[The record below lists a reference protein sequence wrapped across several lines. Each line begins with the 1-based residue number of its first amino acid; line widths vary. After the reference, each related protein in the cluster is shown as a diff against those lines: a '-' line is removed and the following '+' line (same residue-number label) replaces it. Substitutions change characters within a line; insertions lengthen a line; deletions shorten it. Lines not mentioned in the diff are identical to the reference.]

1 MLTRRK
7 VVSLAIPV
15 VLAQAATA
23 TTGLVDTA
31 VMGRFGDKA
40 DLAAVAIAAVA
51 YSFIYWGFGFL
62 RMSTTGLSAQANGRG
77 DRPEVRAILLRTLM
91 LGGMIGLGLFLLTP
105 LLRWLTF
112 AAFAGTEE
120 VETLAAGYFNARI
133 FGAPA
138 YLMGLGITG
147 WLLGTGKTGQMLA
160 FQIVMN
166 GVNVVLDIW
175 FVVDLR
181 LGPAGIGAG
190 TAIAEWT
197 ALAVGLVMVR
207 KGFRSPAC
215 LFDPAKLYALFSA
228 NRDIMIR
235 TLALVFCF
243 GWFVRSGTLISTAA
257 TAGNQVLL
265 QFITVAAFVL
275 DGFAFVAEKE
285 AGEAYG
291 AADGKRLGRAMRLT
305 SEFAFGFGVLF
316 SLAYL
321 FLGGWVI
328 ETFIADPEARRAAL
342 DFLPF
347 CAAVPILG
355 VSAWQLDGLFL
366 GTTQGKA
373 LRTAGIISAVLYL
386 ATDMALRPAFGNAG
400 VWAAFLAMYVYRA
413 AALGWFV
420 PGLFRGLSRPPAPA
434 T

>member
-175 FVVDLR
+175 FVVDLQ

-243 GWFVRSGTLISTAA
+243 GWFVRSGTLIGTAA

-316 SLAYL
+316 SLTYFA
-321 FLGGWVI
+321 LGGWVI

>member
-7 VVSLAIPV
+7 VFSLAVPI

-23 TTGLVDTA
+23 TTGIADTFA
-31 VMGRFGDKA
+31 MGRFGDKA

-77 DRPEVRAILLRTLM
+77 DGPEVRATLLRALI
-91 LGGMIGLGLFLLTP
+91 LGAAIGAALFLMSP
-105 LLRWLTF
+105 MLRWLAF
-112 AAFAGTEE
+112 AAFAGTEH

-147 WLLGTGKTGQMLA
+147 WLIGTGKTGQMLA
-160 FQIVMN
+160 VQIVMN
-166 GVNVVLDIW
+166 SVNVVLDIW
-175 FVVDLR
+175 FVAGLH
-181 LGPAGIGAG
+181 LGPTGIGAG

-197 ALAVGLVMVR
+197 ALAVGLILVR
-207 KGFRSPAC
+207 GGFRAPAR
-215 LFDPAKLYALFSA
+215 LLDKARLAALFSA

-235 TLALVFCF
+235 TLALVFSF
-243 GWFVRSGTLISTAA
+243 GWFVRSGTLIGTAA
-257 TAGNQVLL
+257 TAGNEVLL
-265 QFITVAAFVL
+265 QFITVSAFVL

-291 AADGKRLGRAMRLT
+291 AGNGPRLGRAMRLT
-305 SEFAFGFGVLF
+305 SEFAFGFGALF
-316 SLAYL
+316 ALSYW
-321 FLGGWVI
+321 LGGGWMI
-328 ETFIADPEARRAAL
+328 HTFIADAEARQAAL

-347 CAAVPILG
+347 CAAVPLLG
-355 VSAWQLDGLFL
+355 VAAWQLDGLFL
-366 GTTQGKA
+366 GTTQGRA
-373 LRTAGIISAVLYL
+373 LRTAGLISAALYI
-386 ATDMALRPAFGNAG
+386 ATDITLRPVWGNTG
-400 VWAAFLAMYVYRA
+400 VWTAFLLMYVYRA

-420 PGLFRGLSRPPAPA
+420 PSLFRGLSRQPVPAG
-434 T
+434 

>member
-291 AADGKRLGRAMRLT
+291 ATDGKRLGRAMRLT
-305 SEFAFGFGVLF
+305 SEFAFGFAILF

-342 DFLPF
+342 DFLPY

-373 LRTAGIISAVLYL
+373 LRTAGIISAALYL
-386 ATDMALRPAFGNAG
+386 ATDMMLRPAFGNAG
-400 VWAAFLAMYVYRA
+400 VWSAFLAMYVYRA

>member
-1 MLTRRK
+1 
-7 VVSLAIPV
+7 
-15 VLAQAATA
+15 
-23 TTGLVDTA
+23 
-31 VMGRFGDKA
+31 
-40 DLAAVAIAAVA
+40 
-51 YSFIYWGFGFL
+51 
-62 RMSTTGLSAQANGRG
+62 
-77 DRPEVRAILLRTLM
+77 
-91 LGGMIGLGLFLLTP
+91 
-105 LLRWLTF
+105 
-112 AAFAGTEE
+112 
-120 VETLAAGYFNARI
+120 
-133 FGAPA
+133 
-138 YLMGLGITG
+138 
-147 WLLGTGKTGQMLA
+147 
-160 FQIVMN
+160 
-166 GVNVVLDIW
+166 
-175 FVVDLR
+175 
-181 LGPAGIGAG
+181 
-190 TAIAEWT
+190 
-197 ALAVGLVMVR
+197 
-207 KGFRSPAC
+207 
-215 LFDPAKLYALFSA
+215 
-228 NRDIMIR
+228 
-235 TLALVFCF
+235 
-243 GWFVRSGTLISTAA
+243 
-257 TAGNQVLL
+257 
-265 QFITVAAFVL
+265 
-275 DGFAFVAEKE
+275 
-285 AGEAYG
+285 
-291 AADGKRLGRAMRLT
+291 LGRAMRLT

>member
-243 GWFVRSGTLISTAA
+243 GWFVRSGTLIGTAA